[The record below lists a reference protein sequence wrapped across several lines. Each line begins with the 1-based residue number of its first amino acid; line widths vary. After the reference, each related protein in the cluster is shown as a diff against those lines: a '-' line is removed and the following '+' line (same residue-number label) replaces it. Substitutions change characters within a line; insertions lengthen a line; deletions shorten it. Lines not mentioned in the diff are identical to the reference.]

1 MNSGSIIFHYEKLPW
16 FRFYRFNKKA
26 IITKIHG
33 ASFMSF
39 DIRIILSIL
48 LNGDRSV
55 LRMSNDKYKRMY
67 KIEISSKKKPYKV
80 HIMNFNFVAFRSWKG
95 MV

>member
-1 MNSGSIIFHYEKLPW
+1 
-16 FRFYRFNKKA
+16 
-26 IITKIHG
+26 
-33 ASFMSF
+33 MSF

-67 KIEISSKKKPYKV
+67 KIEISSKKKPYKYEL
-80 HIMNFNFVAFRSWKG
+80 
-95 MV
+95 